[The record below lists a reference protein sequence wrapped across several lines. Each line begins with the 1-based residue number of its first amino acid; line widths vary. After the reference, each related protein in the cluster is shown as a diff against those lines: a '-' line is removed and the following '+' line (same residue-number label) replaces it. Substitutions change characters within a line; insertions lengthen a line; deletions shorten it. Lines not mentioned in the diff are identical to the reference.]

1 MPDDRPRAERSSTV
15 ATWIAA
21 ASTAAILSAPARVA
35 AAPSTD
41 AAMPPDESAVYRSSA
56 PPPTEAAMPPDAT
69 THATARRRAALPA
82 WLRQHAPGP
91 DAIELSLVGGVFV
104 PSAAHE
110 LYDGR
115 VGFRPLA
122 RAAPSVG
129 ARIDYFA
136 LPWFG
141 FELEGTAMPTR
152 IRGGGRALLA
162 GFRGGLVLRLPW
174 RLAPFVVGGVGAL
187 AVSSGADAL
196 GDDLDESFHVGGGL
210 QFFVNRWFAI
220 RLDGRDHI
228 SHRRD
233 VGGGPTH
240 QPEVL
245 AAVTLRLGG
254 AATRDR
260 AAPPD
265 VPADHDGDRLA
276 DAYDHCPNHPGP
288 LPHGCPQSDRD
299 DDGVVDDVDACA
311 DTAGVAPSGCPTPTD
326 DDGDGL
332 VVPDD
337 RCPAVRG
344 SPTDGCPIEAPVR
357 VHEAIS
363 PALADL
369 EGVLVGVAFATGE
382 DKLTVPARATLSR
395 VADALQA
402 NPGVRVEIVG
412 HTDDRG
418 DAITNR
424 RLSARRA
431 DAVVRALVERG
442 VAAERLVARGA
453 GGDEPIATNATAQ
466 GRAINR
472 RVELT
477 ILRD

>member
-1 MPDDRPRAERSSTV
+1 MTTIAG
-15 ATWIAA
+15 WIAA
-21 ASTAAILSAPARVA
+21 ASAAVVLVAPAVVQA
-35 AAPSTD
+35 AAPGSP
-41 AAMPPDESAVYRSSA
+41 AAAS
-56 PPPTEAAMPPDAT
+56 PTQPR
-69 THATARRRAALPA
+69 THTTARERVALPA
-82 WLRQHAPGP
+82 WLRQHAPGH
-91 DAIELSLVGGVFV
+91 DAIELSLIGGVFV
-104 PSAAHE
+104 PSTAHE

-115 VGFRPLA
+115 VGFRRLA
-122 RAAPSVG
+122 RVAPSVG

-141 FELEGTAMPTR
+141 FELEGTAIPTR
-152 IRGGGRALLA
+152 VRGGGRALLA

-187 AVSSGADAL
+187 AVSSGADVL

-220 RLDGRDHI
+220 RLDARDHI
-228 SHRRD
+228 SHRRG

-254 AATRDR
+254 SAPRDR
-260 AAPPD
+260 AAPPS
-265 VPADHDGDRLA
+265 VPVDHDGDRLA
-276 DAYDHCPNHPGP
+276 DAFDHCPAHPGP

-299 DDGVVDDVDACA
+299 GDGVADGVDACA
-311 DTAGVAPSGCPTPTD
+311 DTSGVAPSGCPAPID
-326 DDGDGL
+326 EDGDGL
-332 VVPDD
+332 VAPADH
-337 RCPAVRG
+337 CPAVRG
-344 SPTDGCPIEAPVR
+344 SPTDGCPIEAPPR
-357 VHEAIS
+357 AHDAIT

-369 EGVLVGVAFATGE
+369 EGVLVGVAFASGE
-382 DKLTVPARATLSR
+382 DKLTAPARATLSR

-418 DAITNR
+418 DAAANR
-424 RLSARRA
+424 RLSALRA

-466 GRAINR
+466 GRATNR